1 MVCSSCKAGNT
12 TKSCTCKS
20 ANKKCTSSCSCDG
33 CENGKGSVSRSE
45 GSRSHSRSEDQFFR
59 DEANCLNLRVTA
71 LNLDAG
77 AVPDS
82 ALKARTGLVPYAI
95 EHGLRN
101 QPTMLTYTEVQK
113 TAGEKLT
120 ANTVGFFGDS
130 AKLHYQTD
138 FVVSLFNENK
148 WEYSVVDKG
157 GYVVVSNTGK
167 YMAHMMQSKE
177 DQSEILYV
185 SVHLP
190 HKQKNKKQEAY
201 RQLMRFIEEKKD
213 NCDDVCVS
221 GDFNASK
228 DELWK
233 NSVLADGYT
242 FAFDSGIDNVVV
254 SDSAVVTA
262 KRRNGST
269 KFSHKPIF
277 VKAKPRSR

>member
-1 MVCSSCKAGNT
+1 M
-12 TKSCTCKS
+12 
-20 ANKKCTSSCSCDG
+20 
-33 CENGKGSVSRSE
+33 
-45 GSRSHSRSEDQFFR
+45 FYR
-59 DEANCLNLRVTA
+59 DEAKCLNLAVAA

-77 AVPDS
+77 AVPNPK
-82 ALKARTGLVPYAI
+82 LKAKTGLVPYAI

-228 DELWK
+228 DNLLK
-233 NSVLADGYT
+233 NSVLADGFT
-242 FAFDSGIDNVVV
+242 FAFDSGVDNVVV
-254 SDSAVVTA
+254 SDSAVVTDA
-262 KRRNGST
+262 QRSKDT
-269 KFSHKPIF
+269 EFYHKPIF
-277 VKAKPRSR
+277 VKTKPHLR

>member
-101 QPTMLTYTEVQK
+101 QPTMLTYTEVQQTVGK
-113 TAGEKLT
+113 KLT
-120 ANTVGFFGDS
+120 ARTNGFFGDS
-130 AKLHYQTD
+130 QRLQYHTD
-138 FVVSLFNENK
+138 YAVSLFNEDK
-148 WEYSVVDKG
+148 WEPCVIDKS
-157 GYVVVSNTGK
+157 GYCVVSKKGK
-167 YMAHMMQSKE
+167 YMAHQLKSKN
-177 DQSEILYV
+177 DQSEILYT
-185 SVHLP
+185 SLHLP
-190 HKQKNKKQEAY
+190 YKQEIKKQEAY
-201 RQLMRFIEEKKD
+201 RLLMRFIEEKKD
-213 NCDDVCVS
+213 NCDGVCVS